1 MSSNGEKKL
10 PSGWTETQL
19 GELLT
24 VLRGVSYKKQD
35 ATTEPAP
42 GKIPILRA
50 TNIDAG
56 LNFDDLVYVPQEY
69 VSEVQL
75 LNLGDI
81 VIAASSGSRHVV
93 GKAAALTVPWV
104 GSFGAFCYGL
114 RPYLWETASYISL
127 FLQTSTYRD
136 YVSALSAG
144 VNINNLR
151 RGHIEGTPLPIPP
164 LNEQHRIVAKIEG
177 LFSELDKGIESLKT
191 AQAQLKVYR
200 QAVLKHTFEGK
211 LTAQWRGEHLEAK
224 PASELLQRILVE
236 RRRGWEENQLR
247 KFAEK
252 GKAPS
257 KNWKAKY
264 KEPATAD
271 TTDLPLLPDSWCW
284 SSIDQLIREPLRNGH
299 SAVASQTDGG
309 IPTFS
314 ISAVTDGDFSAK
326 NIKMTSA
333 DPLKVQD
340 LWIKSDDIFVQR
352 SNTPELVGTA
362 RRYRGENGRA
372 IFPDLL
378 IRIRVT
384 SSVLSAFVELAL
396 QSVRCHAYF
405 RHKSQGISG
414 SMPKIDQDVVRLA
427 AIPLPPLPEQEA
439 IIEAVEGQLT
449 VIDHIEAEI
458 DGQLLKAD
466 SLRQSILKRAFA
478 GELVP
483 QDPHDE
489 PVSVLLDRI
498 RTEREKAV
506 KNNHPKKTKRK
517 KAAA

>member
-1 MSSNGEKKL
+1 MSREPELRWTIPDSWVWTTLSELGDVVAGGT
-10 PSGWTETQL
+10 PSTKEPLYWADEVNWISPAD
-19 GELLT
+19 LT
-24 VLRGVSYKKQD
+24 GYSAKTIKRGAKSISMVGLVNSSAKVMPAGSVHFSTRAPIGYVVISSEPL
-35 ATTEPAP
+35 ATNQGFKSLIPAP
-42 GKIPILRA
+42 GIFNEYIYYYLMA
-50 TNIDAG
+50 S
-56 LNFDDLVYVPQEY
+56 QEY
-69 VSEVQL
+69 ARER
-75 LNLGDI
+75 
-81 VIAASSGSRHVV
+81 ASGTTFLELS
-93 GKAAALTVPWV
+93 GKA
-104 GSFGAFCYGL
+104 FG
-114 RPYLWETASYISL
+114 R
-127 FLQTSTYRD
+127 
-136 YVSALSAG
+136 
-144 VNINNLR
+144 
-151 RGHIEGTPLPIPP
+151 LPIPLAP
-164 LNEQHRIVAKIEG
+164 IATQHRIVTKIEE

-200 QAVLKHTFEGK
+200 QAVLKHAFEGK
-211 LTAQWRGEHLEAK
+211 LTAQWREEHPEAK

-236 RRRGWEENQLR
+236 RRRGWEESQLR

-257 KNWKAKY
+257 KNWKAMY
-264 KEPATAD
+264 KRPVTAD

-299 SAVASQTDGG
+299 SAVASQTDAG

-314 ISAVTDGDFSAK
+314 ISAVTAGDFSEK

-333 DPLKVQD
+333 DPLKVQN
-340 LWIKSDDIFVQR
+340 LWVESDDIFVQR

-439 IIEAVEGQLT
+439 IIETVEGQLI

-458 DGQLLKAD
+458 DNQLLKAD
-466 SLRQSILKRAFA
+466 SLRQSILREAFS
-478 GELVP
+478 GQLVP

-489 PVSVLLDRI
+489 PASVLLDRI
-498 RTEREKAV
+498 RAEREKAV
-506 KNNHPKKTKRK
+506 KNNHSKKTKRRK
-517 KAAA
+517 TAA

>member
-1 MSSNGEKKL
+1 MMGLEAARIPNGWAQTSLEAVCQILDSRRIPLNSSERSRRIAGKSADDLYPYYGATGQVGVIDDFIFDGEHVL
-10 PSGWTETQL
+10 L
-19 GELLT
+19 GEDGAPFLDPFK
-24 VLRGVSYKKQD
+24 VKSYLVG
-35 ATTEPAP
+35 
-42 GKIPILRA
+42 GKFWVNNHAHIL
-50 TNIDAG
+50 
-56 LNFDDLVYVPQEY
+56 
-69 VSEVQL
+69 
-75 LNLGDI
+75 
-81 VIAASSGSRHVV
+81 
-93 GKAAALTVPWV
+93 KAAI
-104 GSFGAFCYGL
+104 SN
-114 RPYLWETASYISL
+114 RYLSRYLNQIDYS
-127 FLQTSTYRD
+127 D
-136 YVSALSAG
+136 YVTGTTRLKLTQNALK
-144 VNINNLR
+144 R
-151 RGHIEGTPLPIPP
+151 IPVLVAP
-164 LNEQHRIVAKIEG
+164 TAEQHRIVTKIEE

-191 AQAQLKVYR
+191 ARAKLNVYR
-200 QAVLKHTFEGK
+200 QAVLKHAFEGK

-340 LWIKSDDIFVQR
+340 LWIESDDIFVQR

-427 AIPLPPLPEQEA
+427 AIPIPPLPEQEA

-466 SLRQSILKRAFA
+466 SLRQSVLKKAFA

-483 QDPHDE
+483 QDPRDE
-489 PVSVLLDRI
+489 PASVLLDRI
-498 RTEREKAV
+498 KAEREKAA
-506 KNNHPKKTKRK
+506 KNNHAKKTKKR

>member
-1 MSSNGEKKL
+1 MMGLEAARIPNGWAQTSLEAVCQILDSRRIPLNSSERSRRIAGKSADDLYPYYGATGQVGVIDDFIFDGEHVL
-10 PSGWTETQL
+10 L
-19 GELLT
+19 GEDGAPFLDPFK
-24 VLRGVSYKKQD
+24 VKSYLVG
-35 ATTEPAP
+35 
-42 GKIPILRA
+42 GKFWVNNHAHIL
-50 TNIDAG
+50 
-56 LNFDDLVYVPQEY
+56 
-69 VSEVQL
+69 
-75 LNLGDI
+75 
-81 VIAASSGSRHVV
+81 
-93 GKAAALTVPWV
+93 KAAI
-104 GSFGAFCYGL
+104 SN
-114 RPYLWETASYISL
+114 RYLSRYLNQIDYS
-127 FLQTSTYRD
+127 D
-136 YVSALSAG
+136 YVTGTTRLKLTQNALK
-144 VNINNLR
+144 R
-151 RGHIEGTPLPIPP
+151 IPVLVAP
-164 LNEQHRIVAKIEG
+164 TAEQHRIVTKIEE

-191 AQAQLKVYR
+191 ARAKLNVYR
-200 QAVLKHTFEGK
+200 QAVLKHAFEGK

-340 LWIKSDDIFVQR
+340 LWIESDDIFVQR

-427 AIPLPPLPEQEA
+427 AIPIPPLPEQEA

-466 SLRQSILKRAFA
+466 SLRQSVLKKAFA

-483 QDPHDE
+483 QDPRDE
-489 PVSVLLDRI
+489 PASVLLDRI
-498 RTEREKAV
+498 RAEREKAA
-506 KNNHPKKTKRK
+506 KNNHAKKTKKR